1 MSIIEWI
8 YSAGVDLAGYRLSLM
23 EVIGIGFGLASAVGG
38 MLRKIWAWPIGIVGN
53 TILFFVYIGVTLGVD
68 DKAPLFG
75 QSGRQIFFII
85 TSLYGW
91 WRWQQVKQ
99 ARASGDERAITPRW
113 ATLAERVGL
122 ALTMVI
128 GIVVVQQV
136 FATLGAGW
144 PAPRWYFWAD
154 AWIFM
159 GSLLA
164 TYAMARGWN
173 EFWLIWIG
181 VDLVGVPLLWHS
193 GYLPTAV
200 LYAGYAAFVV
210 YGFVIWLRASRSERP
225 DDEPLASPPVGTNYS
240 GLP

>member
-8 YSAGVDLAGYRLSLM
+8 YSAGVDIAGYRLSLM
-23 EVIGIGFGLASAVGG
+23 EVIGISFGLASAVGG
-38 MLRKIWAWPIGIVGN
+38 MLRKVWAWPIGIVGN
-53 TILFFVYIGVTLGVD
+53 AILFFVYIGVTMGVD

-75 QSGRQIFFII
+75 QSARQIFFII

-91 WRWQQVKQ
+91 WRWRQVK
-99 ARASGDERAITPRW
+99 RANHSGREHAITPRW
-113 ATLAERVGL
+113 ATLAERLGL
-122 ALTMVI
+122 AVTMVI
-128 GIVVVQQV
+128 GVVVVQQV
-136 FATLGAGW
+136 FSMLGAGW
-144 PAPRWYFWAD
+144 PAPRWYHVAD

-193 GYLPTAV
+193 DYLPTAILYAVYAGFV
-200 LYAGYAAFVV
+200 LYGFFV
-210 YGFVIWLRASRSERP
+210 WLRASRTESP
-225 DDEPLASPPVGTNYS
+225 DREPVDSAPARAN
-240 GLP
+240 

>member
-8 YSAGVDLAGYRLSLM
+8 YGAGVEIAGHRLSLM
-23 EVIGIGFGLASAVGG
+23 EVIGISFGLASAVGG
-38 MLRKIWAWPIGIVGN
+38 MLRKVWAWPVGIVGN
-53 TILFFVYIGVTLGVD
+53 AILFLVYIGVTLGVD

-75 QSGRQIFFII
+75 QSARQIFFIG

-91 WRWQQVKQ
+91 YRWRQIKLTRH
-99 ARASGDERAITPRW
+99 AGDEHAITPRW
-113 ATLAERVGL
+113 AKGAERLGL
-122 ALTMVI
+122 VVTAVI
-128 GIVVVQQV
+128 GVVVVQQV

-173 EFWLIWIG
+173 EFWLVWIG

-200 LYAGYAAFVV
+200 LYAVYAGFVV
-210 YGFVIWLRASRSERP
+210 YGFFVWLRASRTERP
-225 DDEPLASPPVGTNYS
+225 DDEPADGVTVVAN
-240 GLP
+240 